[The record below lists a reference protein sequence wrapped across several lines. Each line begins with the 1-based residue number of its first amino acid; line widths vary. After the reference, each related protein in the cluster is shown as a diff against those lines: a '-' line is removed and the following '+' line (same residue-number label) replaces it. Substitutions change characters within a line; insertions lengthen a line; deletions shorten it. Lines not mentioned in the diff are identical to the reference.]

1 MPHITILSGSPR
13 NPSNTIRVAKAI
25 EKELVKQDYETSLIN
40 FKDYDLPNLN
50 QQDIDLDN
58 LSSFQQ
64 DLIDNMRKPGLVFIC
79 TPEYNWLP
87 SSELINMINQLAG
100 GKTLNM
106 FDNKVFAIAG
116 ISAGRGGRYP
126 AIILSSALN
135 KIIGYFGLKSFVSG
149 KIFEAQFVPKVIT
162 LEGDLLDNHEFN
174 KGFME
179 FVQYSVEITKNWNR

>member
-1 MPHITILSGSPR
+1 MSHITILSGSPR
-13 NPSNTIRVAKAI
+13 NPSNTLRVSKAI
-25 EKELVKQDYETSLIN
+25 EKELLKQGYETALID

-50 QQDIDLDN
+50 QKDIELDN
-58 LSSFQQ
+58 LSGFQQ
-64 DLIDNMRKPGLVFIC
+64 ALIDNMRKPGLVFIC

-106 FDNKVFAIAG
+106 FDNKVFALAG

-126 AIILSSALN
+126 AIVLSSALN

-149 KIFEAQFVPKVIT
+149 KIFEAQFVPKVIS
-162 LEGDLLDNHEFN
+162 LEGDLLHNEEFN
-174 KGFME
+174 NGLKG
-179 FVQYSVEITKNWNR
+179 FVQYSIEIAENWNK